1 MGGCC
6 SAPGAAAKGAELE
19 GEKQSRSNSVTL
31 ETGAQIL
38 QDAQSADSVAAT
50 AAVVEAPS
58 SGLLAW
64 EAARARRLDEN
75 QQARQAA
82 GESEGAGFAT
92 GLLTAGPGAAPAPPG
107 GGGGAAAGA
116 EEDGNRAL
124 VGRDSSA
131 NNDVEAA
138 AAAEAAVEMRASFD
152 EMQGCLEGF
161 MEEKGAGA
169 TATPPKPPHKKEG
182 KPLPATA
189 ARLPTTLPPPAA
201 TKAAP
206 PPAPPVPALVVVP
219 PLADAK
225 KPEAPAAAQVVAPVE
240 VERPQAEAAGREPQ
254 AAALHPVEPRFACF
268 TSNNVQ
274 VRARV
279 IRRMEPPP
287 DAGAGAGASGVAL
300 AAKQAAASSPRAGAA
315 WRRHSQSKAVPLLY
329 LQLRISL
336 VRSAEHLPSGAVKVA
351 AALALAKNG
360 FGICTLSPADRS
372 GTGASSGRGGV
383 VPGAI
388 FKTRL
393 VVAAGAEE
401 AALSVPLAWH
411 AHALTELVGPNTSV
425 ANVPQAAN
433 LLKLRCLLKLEIAP
447 PAALAANDGAVAITH
462 GGPSPVSPVQASLEV
477 KLGPENG
484 VCLPLVLMSAEE
496 DGLLDKRQFL
506 TLWHQLEHLEGLST
520 TQAAAAQGT
529 SSSSAAAA
537 NLAAHWSVV
546 LSPTADG
553 AHFLGA
559 SLASRLRAQ
568 APTPA
573 AEHSQMQA
581 IFDEALMRMQL
592 CHFPIVH
599 CAVRE
604 TGAKR
609 AMTAFLCSRLAV
621 GLGRSTRPLVQL
633 ELVQADGREPGLEL
647 RLCCRCA
654 RAGAARGILQAI
666 VTVLAL
672 SDNDEGGMGGQI
684 DLAALGGVK
693 VPDNPGL
700 CIRAGVTAEADNDT
714 SSRASAM
721 LPHATLLYEQL
732 CKRFVALCIQHVPAN
747 SNGLDELSKARAYSA
762 TPRYRRTPS
771 GVVEEQAALSEED
784 ERVAQEALA
793 AVACLRPTCRR
804 IGGRMAIASLSE
816 AHFTGWHAQLIAAA
830 LAHLAPTPYHFHAV
844 RAQPGSRRSASVSS
858 QPTLSGSKSTPSG
871 SRSSTLMLIPEV
883 VPWFTELVDTLW
895 THVERTCASVQ
906 DCVKPSA
913 ATATQGAAAAP
924 SSAHDAPTSG
934 TSGAPARAGAGSG
947 SLRIKRS
954 SMTAVRTRTANSDLL
969 RVAVAACSEVL
980 LKRGGAVAVQSQQ
993 TASGRQRTEAS
1004 VKKVCTALAAIAAAP
1019 KESVPVRL
1027 KQELFA
1033 GPLLQALVF
1042 RLRAPPCHEDDGA
1055 SADADAATAIST
1067 VERAAV
1073 ARVVRVAYAKLAP
1086 KRVLIE
1092 VRGPARLLYLLCRF

>member
-6 SAPGAAAKGAELE
+6 SAPGAAAKGADRE

-38 QDAQSADSVAAT
+38 QDAQSADCV

-92 GLLTAGPGAAPAPPG
+92 GVLMAGPDA
-107 GGGGAAAGA
+107 GGGAAADA
-116 EEDGNRAL
+116 EEDCDRA
-124 VGRDSSA
+124 VGGRDSSA
-131 NNDVEAA
+131 NDDVEAA

-152 EMQGCLEGF
+152 EMQGCLAGF

-169 TATPPKPPHKKEG
+169 TATPPKPPHLKEG

-189 ARLPTTLPPPAA
+189 ARPPTTLPPPAV
-201 TKAAP
+201 TGAAP

-219 PLADAK
+219 PLAEAK
-225 KPEAPAAAQVVAPVE
+225 KPEAPTPPVAPVE
-240 VERPQAEAAGREPQ
+240 VVPLAGPGEMERPQAEAAGREPQ

-268 TSNNVQ
+268 TSSGVQ

-279 IRRMEPPP
+279 IRCMEPPP
-287 DAGAGAGASGVAL
+287 DAPGAGASGVAL

-336 VRSAEHLPSGAVKVA
+336 VRSAEHLPSGAVQVA

-372 GTGASSGRGGV
+372 GAGASPGRGGV

-447 PAALAANDGAVAITH
+447 LAALAANDGAVAITN
-462 GGPSPVSPVQASLEV
+462 GVASPVGPVQASLEV

-506 TLWHQLEHLEGLST
+506 TLWHQLEHLEGLSA
-520 TQAAAAQGT
+520 TQAAAQGT

-559 SLASRLRAQ
+559 SLASRLGAQ

-581 IFDEALMRMQL
+581 IFDEALKRMQL
-592 CHFPIVH
+592 CQLFVVH
-599 CAVRE
+599 CTVRE
-604 TGAKR
+604 TGAKP

-633 ELVQADGREPGLEL
+633 ELVQADGRESSLEL

-672 SDNDEGGMGGQI
+672 SDNDEGGLGGQI

-693 VPDNPGL
+693 VPENPGL
-700 CIRAGVTAEADNDT
+700 SIRAGAIAKADNDT
-714 SSRASAM
+714 TSAM
-721 LPHATLLYEQL
+721 LPHAMLLYEQL

-747 SNGLDELSKARAYSA
+747 SNGLDEPSKARAYSA

-830 LAHLAPTPYHFHAV
+830 LARLAPTPYHFHAV

-871 SRSSTLMLIPEV
+871 SRSSTLMLVPEV

-895 THVERTCASVQ
+895 AHVERTCASVQ

-924 SSAHDAPTSG
+924 SSAHDAPASG

-1067 VERAAV
+1067 VEHAAI

-1092 VRGPARLLYLLCRF
+1092 VRGPRAFRAALPLLIV